1 MARYFVDG
9 DFSLGSFLLPDDVAH
24 HAIRV
29 CRMRVGQELV
39 LFNRNGQE
47 ALAILMDAGK
57 KATADIFSIQT
68 ADRASPLKITLIQ
81 ALPSMDRMDT
91 IIQKATELGVFRICP
106 VITARS
112 SRLDDKRAIKK
123 YQHWTSLVI
132 SACEQSYQTH
142 LPTIAPLCTID
153 EVLDHNKNSDVKYL
167 LNPQSEQKFSIALRS
182 VSSKLSEVTLFV
194 GAEGGFDFDEI
205 LAIESAGFQS
215 VCVGPRVLRTETAG
229 PATIAIMQAFYGD
242 F

>member
-1 MARYFVDG
+1 MARYFVDS

-24 HAIRV
+24 HAVRV
-29 CRMRVGQELV
+29 CRMRVNQELV

-57 KATADIFSIQT
+57 KAMANIFSIQT
-68 ADRASPLKITLIQ
+68 VDRTSPLKITLIQ

-91 IIQKATELGVFRICP
+91 IIQKATELGVFQICP

-142 LPTIAPLCTID
+142 LPAIAPLCAID
-153 EVLDHNKNSDVKYL
+153 EALDRCKNSGAKYF
-167 LNPQSEQKFSIALRS
+167 LNPQSDQKLSISLQS

-194 GAEGGFDFDEI
+194 GAEGGFDSDEI

-229 PATIAIMQAFYGD
+229 PAPIAIAHAFYGD